1 MRVRK
6 QRNGYKPYAA
16 LRYDQTLRLL
26 RENVSD
32 AAFRYLFV
40 GTSLSCVYITDIDI
54 AITCN
59 ECLHPVFFAEVTCEK
74 GTVKHCSITASAA
87 ARLDKFIAPSAA
99 FVLQIH
105 DYRNCNENYTPL
117 KVTVYWVYLPA
128 KFRKNG
134 YPPPRHFTYE
144 QFRAY
149 MVERFKLL
157 HPDEVCNSLKIRN
170 RETLEGIVPKV
181 VLVEK
186 WEGNRDDESAPSCK
200 NFGNPCSS
208 Q

>member
-6 QRNGYKPYAA
+6 QKNGYKPYAA
-16 LRYDQTLRLL
+16 LRYDQQLRLL

-40 GTSLSCVYITDIDI
+40 NTDLSTIYITDRDI
-54 AITCN
+54 VITCDK
-59 ECLHPVFFAEVTCEK
+59 CLHPVFFVEVTCEK

-87 ARLDKFIAPSAA
+87 ARIDKFIAPSAA
-99 FVLQIH
+99 FVFQIH
-105 DYRNCNENYTPL
+105 NYRNYNDNYTPR

-134 YPPPRHFTYE
+134 YPPPRHLTYE

-149 MVERFKLL
+149 MFECYKIL
-157 HPDEVCNSLKIRN
+157 HTDEVCESVRLRN
-170 RETLEGIVPKV
+170 GEIFEGIIPKV
-181 VLVEK
+181 ALVDS
-186 WEGNRDDESAPSCK
+186 WEGNE
-200 NFGNPCSS
+200 NEF
-208 Q
+208 

>member
-6 QRNGYKPYAA
+6 QRNGYKPYGA
-16 LRYDQTLRLL
+16 LQYDQTLRLL

-40 GTSLSCVYITDIDI
+40 DTDLSSVYVTDLDI
-54 AITCN
+54 VITCN
-59 ECLHPVFFAEVTCEK
+59 KCLHPVFFAEVTCEK

-87 ARLDKFIAPSAA
+87 SRIDKLVAPSAA

-105 DYRNCNENYTPL
+105 DYRNCSDNYTPP

-134 YPPPRHFTYE
+134 YPPPRHFSYE
-144 QFRAY
+144 QFRLY
-149 MVERFKLL
+149 MLSCFKRL
-157 HPDEVCNSLKIRN
+157 HSDSVCKSVKIRN
-170 RETLEGIVPKV
+170 RENLEGIVPKV
-181 VLVEK
+181 NLSEV
-186 WEGNRDDESAPSCK
+186 WEGNNE
-200 NFGNPCSS
+200 G
-208 Q
+208 

>member
-6 QRNGYKPYAA
+6 RKNGYKPFVS

-40 GTSLSCVYITDIDI
+40 DTDLSGVFITDIDI
-54 AITCN
+54 VITCN

-74 GTVKHCSITASAA
+74 GTVKNCSITASAA
-87 ARLDKFIAPSAA
+87 ARIDKLVAPSAA

-105 DYRNCNENYTPL
+105 NYRNHNDNYTPQKL
-117 KVTVYWVYLPA
+117 TVYWVYLPA
-128 KFRKNG
+128 KFRQNG

-149 MVERFKLL
+149 MVERYKML
-157 HPDEVCNSLKIRN
+157 HPDEVCASVKIKN
-170 RETLEGIVPKV
+170 RSNLEGIIAKV
-181 VLVEK
+181 TLVEI
-186 WEGNRDDESAPSCK
+186 WEGNNND
-200 NFGNPCSS
+200 
-208 Q
+208 

>member
-6 QRNGYKPYAA
+6 RKDGYKPYGA

-26 RENVSD
+26 RENVCD

-40 GTSLSCVYITDIDI
+40 DTELSATYITDIDI
-54 AITCN
+54 VITCN
-59 ECLHPVFFAEVTCEK
+59 KCKHPVFFAEVTCER

-87 ARLDKFIAPSAA
+87 ARIDKLVAPSAA
-99 FVLQIH
+99 LVFQIH
-105 DYRNCNENYTPL
+105 NYRKCNEDYTPP

-149 MVERFKLL
+149 MIERFKLL
-157 HPDEVCNSLKIRN
+157 HPDEVCKSVKIRN
-170 RETLEGIVPKV
+170 REILEGIVGKV
-181 VLVEK
+181 NLVDT
-186 WEGNRDDESAPSCK
+186 WEGNE
-200 NFGNPCSS
+200 NEE
-208 Q
+208 

>member
-6 QRNGYKPYAA
+6 RNDGYKPFAA

-40 GTSLSCVYITDIDI
+40 GTDLSAIFVTDLDI
-54 AITCN
+54 VITCN
-59 ECLHPVFFAEVTCEK
+59 KCLHPVLFAEVTCERNTTK
-74 GTVKHCSITASAA
+74 NCAITASAA
-87 ARLDKFIAPSAA
+87 ARTDRFVAPSAA

-105 DYRNCNENYTPL
+105 NYRLHNDNFTPQ

-128 KFRKNG
+128 KFRRNG

-149 MVERFKLL
+149 MHMCFKKL
-157 HPDEVCNSLKIRN
+157 HTEEDCASVKIRN
-170 RETLEGIVPKV
+170 RSNLEGIIAKV
-181 VLVEK
+181 SLVEQ
-186 WEGNRDDESAPSCK
+186 WEGNESEI
-200 NFGNPCSS
+200 
-208 Q
+208 